1 MVTAQ
6 GRGCDMSDPRKG
18 LPLDRTASSFNEIA
32 VKACMEDIQAA
43 LQKWNGSLIFQQVHR
58 NGMPAEP
65 GQYLVV
71 RNPDEQKQ
79 ESVSKLVKVDG

>member
-1 MVTAQ
+1 MN
-6 GRGCDMSDPRKG
+6 DPRKG
-18 LPLDRTASSFNEIA
+18 LPLDHKAEAFNEIA

-43 LQKWNGSLIFQQVHR
+43 MQKWNCSLIFQQMHH

-65 GQYLVV
+65 GQFLVV
-71 RNPDEQKQ
+71 RDQAQKQ